1 MGKRKKSSRKPG
13 PKKTRQALGSVNR
26 SFSTPLVPMDDLQ
39 ILPLLAYSAITTT
52 Q

>member
-13 PKKTRQALGSVNR
+13 PKKTKQALGSVNHL
-26 SFSTPLVPMDDLQ
+26 FSAPLIPMDDLQ
-39 ILPLLAYSAITTT
+39 IPPLHAYSAITTT